1 MFKKKLL
8 LLQNSFDNISTVV
21 RRSRVSITPGESLY
35 GSAVLNLFNTIFNK
49 GSLVYSGDSDL
60 ELNIGSYVSGSRNI
74 NNGSSLEININSTS
88 TPSLNISGATKFENV
103 YSFNSAGF
111 RDFSGHT
118 SLSNIIDMFSTGFRN
133 FSGKATL
140 TNSHTLNSIPK
151 LDIAGSTTNGVIVLL
166 DSNGTLLGQQLGG
179 LSLATS
185 IDMLAHASLNINGA
199 ASFNNTHSF
208 NATGSRD
215 IHGRN
220 TNGVVIILTGDGS
233 TLADKIGYTTFSSII
248 SLLCNGSL
256 EYDGSASLNNTY
268 TLGGIGN
275 LNFDSSVNL
284 NNSIILYP
292 TGSLSIDGSV
302 GKTLIIDLT
311 SNGGT
316 TAFRY
321 GSTSLLVN
329 NLLSA
334 TGGIEYSGLG
344 NLSLNTG
351 LSSVGNLEFDGSV
364 DYVLQHLLSS
374 LLSGNIQGQSG
385 LNIDFDLLSSLTSQ
399 SFSIKELLFNL
410 NILQT
415 YTKSLQID
423 QSKTFNLRV

>member
-1 MFKKKLL
+1 
-8 LLQNSFDNISTVV
+8 
-21 RRSRVSITPGESLY
+21 
-35 GSAVLNLFNTIFNK
+35 
-49 GSLVYSGDSDL
+49 
-60 ELNIGSYVSGSRNI
+60 
-74 NNGSSLEININSTS
+74 
-88 TPSLNISGATKFENV
+88 
-103 YSFNSAGF
+103 
-111 RDFSGHT
+111 
-118 SLSNIIDMFSTGFRN
+118 
-133 FSGKATL
+133 
-140 TNSHTLNSIPK
+140 
-151 LDIAGSTTNGVIVLL
+151 VLL
-166 DSNGTLLGQQLGG
+166 DSNGELLGQQLGG

-185 IDMLAHASLNINGA
+185 IDMLARASLDINGA
-199 ASFNNTHSF
+199 ANFNNTYNLGAF
-208 NATGSRD
+208 GSRN

-220 TNGVVIILTGDGS
+220 TNGVVIILTGDGDTS
-233 TLADKIGYTTFSSII
+233 ADKIGHTTFSSII

-256 EYDGSASLNNTY
+256 EYGGKANLNNTY

-275 LNFDSSVNL
+275 LNFDSSINL

-292 TGSLSIDGSV
+292 IGSLIIDGSA

-321 GSTSLLVN
+321 GSTSLLVS

-334 TGGIEYSGLG
+334 TGGIEYGGLS
-344 NLSLNTG
+344 NLSLNTA
-351 LSSVGNLEFDGSV
+351 LSGVGNLEFNGSV

-374 LLSGNIQGQSG
+374 LLSGDVLGRSG

-415 YTKSLQID
+415 YAKSLQID